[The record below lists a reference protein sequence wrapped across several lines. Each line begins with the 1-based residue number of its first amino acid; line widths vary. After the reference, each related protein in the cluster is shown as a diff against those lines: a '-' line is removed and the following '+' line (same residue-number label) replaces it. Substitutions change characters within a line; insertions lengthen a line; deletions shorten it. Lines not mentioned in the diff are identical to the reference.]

1 MATAALRKEEGF
13 GLVLALAAHAG
24 LVAWLVLRP
33 PMPDPLPLPE
43 TMTVTLSDDPGLT
56 STSPGPL
63 AQPSPDSAPVI
74 GEAPPPPEPM
84 ARIEPEPVRK
94 VEPKPLPKAAPRAVV
109 PQRIAPAPRPSARPI
124 TAPPRAEP
132 LRAGKPGGTRLG
144 RDFLSGVP
152 DAQATDTGALVP
164 ASQIGA
170 SVRSSLASAIARELK
185 PRWVAPQG
193 AEAEKL
199 VTVLSWEL
207 NADGSLAGSPRIVRQ
222 EGITDANR
230 AQAQRHAEQAI
241 RAVRLAAPFDLPPQY
256 YNAWKRVSAF
266 RFDRRLSQ

>member
-1 MATAALRKEEGF
+1 
-13 GLVLALAAHAG
+13 V
-24 LVAWLVLRP
+24 
-33 PMPDPLPLPE
+33 PDPLPLPE
-43 TMTVTLSDDPGLT
+43 TMTVTLSNDPGLT
-56 STSPGPL
+56 STSPEPL

-74 GEAPPPPEPM
+74 GEAPPPPEPI
-84 ARIEPEPVRK
+84 ARIEPEPVRQ
-94 VEPKPLPKAAPRAVV
+94 VEPQLLPKVAPKAAPKAAV

-124 TAPPRAEP
+124 TAPPRAQP
-132 LRAGKPGGTRLG
+132 PRTGKPGGTRLG

-152 DAQATDTGALVP
+152 DAPASGASALVP

-230 AQAQRHAEQAI
+230 AQVQRHAEQAI